1 MLNKMEY
8 TYTFDFNEAK
18 VFEFAINKTNAIRA
32 KNKPP
37 LPPHSQQEFF
47 NLLVQ
52 EQVATFTDSFR
63 NAVMQKVSEK
73 LQKVFMSNHADPA
86 VQKAV
91 LSALGLLDIEY

>member
-1 MLNKMEY
+1 MEY
-8 TYTFDFNEAK
+8 TYTFDFNEVK

-32 KNKPP
+32 GNKPP

-73 LQKVFMSNHADPA
+73 LKKVFMSNQADPA

-91 LSALGLLDIEY
+91 LSALGLLDSF